1 MSGSLL
7 CVSKEVAALLLIV
20 AVHVVGAVA
29 LVWALVGEDGIDW
42 RSLWPRDDDDG
53 HGGDPGT
60 APRPPFD
67 PDGLPLPDAARAPV
81 RLREPGRL
89 ADLRSSRH
97 ERRPAHAPG
106 PAREPDRDSA

>member
-1 MSGSLL
+1 M
-7 CVSKEVAALLLIV
+7 SKEVAALLLIG
-20 AVHVVGAVA
+20 AVHVVAAVA

-53 HGGDPGT
+53 GGGDSGG
-60 APRPPFD
+60 APRTPRD

-89 ADLRSSRH
+89 ADLRPSHH
-97 ERRPAHAPG
+97 ERRPAHPPVPPA
-106 PAREPDRDSA
+106 PAREPR